1 MTITSTIIGVLVL
14 AYLLGSIPFG
24 LLFSRMG
31 GLGDIR
37 ETGSGNIGATN
48 VLRSGNKL
56 LAALTLL
63 ADAAKG
69 SAAIFIALEFAGF
82 PAAYWAGLA
91 ALLGHIFPVWLGF
104 KGGKG
109 VAVFIG
115 TSIVLSPLPG
125 LSMLSVWLL
134 VALISRRSSLAALI
148 ATLSVPLIW
157 PSLAKFMVLWWSAFR
172 LASFTGRI
180 ARIFPVCEKDRNR
193 ASASLRK
200 IFQTLKKKKKKQ

>member
-1 MTITSTIIGVLVL
+1 MTIASTVIGVLVL

-82 PAAYWAGLA
+82 PTAYWAGLA

-115 TSIVLSPLPG
+115 SSIVLSPLPG

-148 ATLSVPLIW
+148 ATLSVP
-157 PSLAKFMVLWWSAFR
+157 PYMFVLGEVYGAVVVGVQVGVIYWAHRENISR
-172 LASFTGRI
+172 
-180 ARIFPVCEKDRNR
+180 
-193 ASASLRK
+193 LRK
-200 IFQTLKKKKKKQ
+200 GQEPRIGQSA

>member
-1 MTITSTIIGVLVL
+1 MTDTSTIIGVLVL

-63 ADAAKG
+63 TDAAKG
-69 SAAIFIALEFAGF
+69 SVAIFVALDLVGF

-115 TSIVLSPLPG
+115 TGIVLSPLPG

-134 VALISRRSSLAALI
+134 VALIFRRSSLAALV
-148 ATLSVPLIW
+148 ATLSVPLYM
-157 PSLAKFMVLWWSAFR
+157 AVLGEIYGALVVGVQVGVIYWAHRDNISR
-172 LASFTGRI
+172 
-180 ARIFPVCEKDRNR
+180 
-193 ASASLRK
+193 LRK
-200 IFQTLKKKKKKQ
+200 GQEPRIGQSA

>member
-1 MTITSTIIGVLVL
+1 MVL

-63 ADAAKG
+63 ADTAKG
-69 SAAIFIALEFAGF
+69 SVAILIALEFSDF

-148 ATLSVPLIW
+148 ATLSVPLHMAILGEIYGAVAVGVQVGVIYW
-157 PSLAKFMVLWWSAFR
+157 AHRENISR
-172 LASFTGRI
+172 
-180 ARIFPVCEKDRNR
+180 
-193 ASASLRK
+193 LRK
-200 IFQTLKKKKKKQ
+200 GQEPRIGQST

>member
-1 MTITSTIIGVLVL
+1 MTDISTIVGVLIL

-24 LLFSRMG
+24 LLFSRIG

-37 ETGSGNIGATN
+37 KTGSGNIGATN

-69 SAAIFIALEFAGF
+69 SAAIFVALEFIGF

-115 TSIVLSPLPG
+115 TGIVLSPLPG

-148 ATLSVPLIW
+148 ATLSVPLY
-157 PSLAKFMVLWWSAFR
+157 MVVLGEIYGAAVVGVQVGIIYWAHRENISR
-172 LASFTGRI
+172 
-180 ARIFPVCEKDRNR
+180 
-193 ASASLRK
+193 LRK
-200 IFQTLKKKKKKQ
+200 GQEPRIGQSA

>member
-1 MTITSTIIGVLVL
+1 MTDTSTIIGVLVL

-63 ADAAKG
+63 TDAAKG
-69 SAAIFIALEFAGF
+69 SVAIFVALDIVGF

-115 TSIVLSPLPG
+115 TGIVLSPLPG

-134 VALISRRSSLAALI
+134 VALIFRRSSLAALV
-148 ATLSVPLIW
+148 ATLSVPLYM
-157 PSLAKFMVLWWSAFR
+157 AVLGEIYGAVVVGVQVGVIYWAHRDNISR
-172 LASFTGRI
+172 
-180 ARIFPVCEKDRNR
+180 
-193 ASASLRK
+193 LRK
-200 IFQTLKKKKKKQ
+200 GQEPRIGQSA

>member
-1 MTITSTIIGVLVL
+1 MTDTSTIIGVLVL

-63 ADAAKG
+63 TDAAKG
-69 SAAIFIALEFAGF
+69 SVAIFIALDLVGF
-82 PAAYWAGLA
+82 PSAYWAGLA

-115 TSIVLSPLPG
+115 TGIVLSPLPG

-134 VALISRRSSLAALI
+134 VALIFRRSSLAALV
-148 ATLSVPLIW
+148 ATLSVPLYM
-157 PSLAKFMVLWWSAFR
+157 AVLGEIYGAVVVGVQVGVIYWAHRDNISR
-172 LASFTGRI
+172 
-180 ARIFPVCEKDRNR
+180 
-193 ASASLRK
+193 LRK
-200 IFQTLKKKKKKQ
+200 GQEPRIGQSA

>member
-1 MTITSTIIGVLVL
+1 MTITSTMIGVLVL

-24 LLFSRMG
+24 LLFSRIG

-37 ETGSGNIGATN
+37 ETGSGNIGATH
-48 VLRSGNKL
+48 VLRSGNKF

-82 PAAYWAGLA
+82 PTAYWAGLA
-91 ALLGHIFPVWLGF
+91 ALLGHVFPVWLGL

-115 TSIVLSPLPG
+115 ASIVLSPLPG

-134 VALISRRSSLAALI
+134 VALIFRRSSLAALV
-148 ATLSVPLIW
+148 ATLSVPLY
-157 PSLAKFMVLWWSAFR
+157 MVVLGEIYGALVVGAQVGIIYWAHRDNISR
-172 LASFTGRI
+172 
-180 ARIFPVCEKDRNR
+180 
-193 ASASLRK
+193 LRK
-200 IFQTLKKKKKKQ
+200 GQEPRIGQSA

>member
-1 MTITSTIIGVLVL
+1 MTETSTIIGVLVL

-63 ADAAKG
+63 TDAAKG
-69 SAAIFIALEFAGF
+69 SFAIFVALDLVGF

-115 TSIVLSPLPG
+115 TGIVLSPLPG

-134 VALISRRSSLAALI
+134 VALIFRRSSLAALV
-148 ATLSVPLIW
+148 ATLSVPLYMAILGEIYGALVVGVQVGVIYW
-157 PSLAKFMVLWWSAFR
+157 AHRDNISR
-172 LASFTGRI
+172 
-180 ARIFPVCEKDRNR
+180 
-193 ASASLRK
+193 LRK
-200 IFQTLKKKKKKQ
+200 GQEPRIGQSA

>member
-1 MTITSTIIGVLVL
+1 MTDTSTIIGVLVL

-63 ADAAKG
+63 TDAAKG
-69 SAAIFIALEFAGF
+69 SVAIFIALDLVGF
-82 PAAYWAGLA
+82 PAAYWTGLA

-115 TSIVLSPLPG
+115 TGIVLSPLPG

-134 VALISRRSSLAALI
+134 VALIFRRSSLAALV
-148 ATLSVPLIW
+148 ATLSVPLYM
-157 PSLAKFMVLWWSAFR
+157 AVLGEIYGAVVVGVQVGVIYWAHRDNISR
-172 LASFTGRI
+172 
-180 ARIFPVCEKDRNR
+180 
-193 ASASLRK
+193 LRK
-200 IFQTLKKKKKKQ
+200 GQEPRIGQSA

>member
-24 LLFSRMG
+24 LLLSRMG

-48 VLRSGNKL
+48 VLRSGNKF

-82 PAAYWAGLA
+82 PTAYWAGLA

-134 VALISRRSSLAALI
+134 VALIGRRSSLAALI
-148 ATLSVPLIW
+148 ATLSVP
-157 PSLAKFMVLWWSAFR
+157 PYMFVLGEVYGAVVVGVQVGVVYWAHRENISR
-172 LASFTGRI
+172 
-180 ARIFPVCEKDRNR
+180 
-193 ASASLRK
+193 LRK
-200 IFQTLKKKKKKQ
+200 GQEPRIGQSA

>member
-1 MTITSTIIGVLVL
+1 MTDTSTIIGVLIL

-63 ADAAKG
+63 TDAAKG
-69 SAAIFIALEFAGF
+69 SIAIFIALEFVGF
-82 PAAYWAGLA
+82 PTAYWAGLA

-115 TSIVLSPLPG
+115 SSIVLSPLPG

-134 VALISRRSSLAALI
+134 VALISRRSSLAALV
-148 ATLSVPLIW
+148 ATLSVPALYVCSRRSIRCCGGRRSGW
-157 PSLAKFMVLWWSAFR
+157 RHLLG
-172 LASFTGRI
+172 ASREYF
-180 ARIFPVCEKDRNR
+180 
-193 ASASLRK
+193 ASAKRTGTAHRAVCVNSFKL
-200 IFQTLKKKKKKQ
+200 

>member
-48 VLRSGNKL
+48 VLRSGNKF

-82 PAAYWAGLA
+82 PTAYWAGLA
-91 ALLGHIFPVWLGF
+91 ALLGHVFPLWLGF

-115 TSIVLSPLPG
+115 VSIVLSPLPG

-134 VALISRRSSLAALI
+134 VALIGRRSSLAALI
-148 ATLSVPLIW
+148 ATLSVP
-157 PSLAKFMVLWWSAFR
+157 PYMFVLGEVYGAVVVGLQVGVVYWAHRDNISR
-172 LASFTGRI
+172 
-180 ARIFPVCEKDRNR
+180 
-193 ASASLRK
+193 LRK
-200 IFQTLKKKKKKQ
+200 GQEPRIGQSA

>member
-1 MTITSTIIGVLVL
+1 MTDTSTIIGVLVL

-63 ADAAKG
+63 TDAAKG
-69 SAAIFIALEFAGF
+69 SVATFIALDLVGF
-82 PAAYWAGLA
+82 PAAYWVGLA

-115 TSIVLSPLPG
+115 TGIVLSPLPG

-134 VALISRRSSLAALI
+134 VALIFRRSSLAALV
-148 ATLSVPLIW
+148 ATLSVPLYM
-157 PSLAKFMVLWWSAFR
+157 AVLGEIYGALVVGVQVGVIYWAHRDNISR
-172 LASFTGRI
+172 
-180 ARIFPVCEKDRNR
+180 
-193 ASASLRK
+193 LRK
-200 IFQTLKKKKKKQ
+200 GQEPRIGQSA

>member
-1 MTITSTIIGVLVL
+1 MTVTITIIGVLVL

-31 GLGDIR
+31 GLSDIR

-63 ADAAKG
+63 TDAAKG
-69 SAAIFIALEFAGF
+69 SVAILIALNLVGF

-115 TSIVLSPLPG
+115 TGIVLSPLPG

-134 VALISRRSSLAALI
+134 VALIFRRSSLAALV
-148 ATLSVPLIW
+148 ATLSVPLYM
-157 PSLAKFMVLWWSAFR
+157 AVLGEIYG
-172 LASFTGRI
+172 ASVVGAQVGVIYWAHRENI
-180 ARIFPVCEKDRNR
+180 SR
-193 ASASLRK
+193 LRK
-200 IFQTLKKKKKKQ
+200 GQEPRIEQSA

>member
-1 MTITSTIIGVLVL
+1 MTDTSTIIGVLVL

-63 ADAAKG
+63 TDAAKG
-69 SAAIFIALEFAGF
+69 SVSILIALDLVGF

-115 TSIVLSPLPG
+115 TGIVLSPLPG

-134 VALISRRSSLAALI
+134 VALIFRRSSLAALV
-148 ATLSVPLIW
+148 ATLSVPLYM
-157 PSLAKFMVLWWSAFR
+157 AVLGEIYGALVVGVQVGVIYWAHRDNISR
-172 LASFTGRI
+172 
-180 ARIFPVCEKDRNR
+180 
-193 ASASLRK
+193 LRK
-200 IFQTLKKKKKKQ
+200 GQEPRIGQSA

>member
-48 VLRSGNKL
+48 VLRSGNKF

-82 PAAYWAGLA
+82 PTAYWAGLA
-91 ALLGHIFPVWLGF
+91 ALLGHVFPVWLGF

-134 VALISRRSSLAALI
+134 VALIGRRSSLAALI
-148 ATLSVPLIW
+148 ATLSVP
-157 PSLAKFMVLWWSAFR
+157 PYMFVLGEVYGAVVVGVQVGVVYWAHRENISR
-172 LASFTGRI
+172 
-180 ARIFPVCEKDRNR
+180 
-193 ASASLRK
+193 LRK
-200 IFQTLKKKKKKQ
+200 GQEPRIGQSA

>member
-1 MTITSTIIGVLVL
+1 MIDTSTIIGVLVL

-63 ADAAKG
+63 TDAAKG
-69 SAAIFIALEFAGF
+69 SVAIFIALDLVGF

-115 TSIVLSPLPG
+115 TGIVLSPLPG

-134 VALISRRSSLAALI
+134 VALIFRRSSLAALV
-148 ATLSVPLIW
+148 ATLSVPLYM
-157 PSLAKFMVLWWSAFR
+157 AVLGEIYGAVVVGVQVGVIYWAHRDNISR
-172 LASFTGRI
+172 
-180 ARIFPVCEKDRNR
+180 
-193 ASASLRK
+193 LRK
-200 IFQTLKKKKKKQ
+200 GQEPRIGQSA

>member
-1 MTITSTIIGVLVL
+1 MTDISTIVGVLVL

-48 VLRSGNKL
+48 VLRSGNNL

-69 SAAIFIALEFAGF
+69 SVAIFIALEFVGF

-148 ATLSVPLIW
+148 ATLSVPLY
-157 PSLAKFMVLWWSAFR
+157 MVVLGEIYGAAVVGVQVGIIYWAHRENISR
-172 LASFTGRI
+172 
-180 ARIFPVCEKDRNR
+180 
-193 ASASLRK
+193 LRK
-200 IFQTLKKKKKKQ
+200 GQEPRIGQST

>member
-1 MTITSTIIGVLVL
+1 MTDTSTIIGVLVL

-63 ADAAKG
+63 TDAAKG
-69 SAAIFIALEFAGF
+69 SVAIFVALDLVGF

-115 TSIVLSPLPG
+115 TGIVLSPLPG

-134 VALISRRSSLAALI
+134 VALIFRRSSLAALV
-148 ATLSVPLIW
+148 ATLSVPLYM
-157 PSLAKFMVLWWSAFR
+157 AVLGEIYGAVVVSVQVGVIYWAHRDNISR
-172 LASFTGRI
+172 
-180 ARIFPVCEKDRNR
+180 
-193 ASASLRK
+193 LRK
-200 IFQTLKKKKKKQ
+200 GQEPRIGQSA

>member
-1 MTITSTIIGVLVL
+1 MTNTSTIFGVLVL

-63 ADAAKG
+63 TDAAKG
-69 SAAIFIALEFAGF
+69 SVAIFIALDLVGF

-115 TSIVLSPLPG
+115 TGIVLSPLPG

-134 VALISRRSSLAALI
+134 VALIFRRSSLAALV
-148 ATLSVPLIW
+148 ATLSVPLYM
-157 PSLAKFMVLWWSAFR
+157 AVLGEIYGAVVVGVQVGVIYWAHRDNISR
-172 LASFTGRI
+172 
-180 ARIFPVCEKDRNR
+180 
-193 ASASLRK
+193 LRK
-200 IFQTLKKKKKKQ
+200 GQEPRIGQSA

>member
-1 MTITSTIIGVLVL
+1 MTDISTIIGVLVL

-69 SAAIFIALEFAGF
+69 SVAIFAALEFVGF

-148 ATLSVPLIW
+148 ATLSVPLYM
-157 PSLAKFMVLWWSAFR
+157 AVLGEIYGAVVVGVQVGVIYWAHRENISR
-172 LASFTGRI
+172 
-180 ARIFPVCEKDRNR
+180 
-193 ASASLRK
+193 LRK
-200 IFQTLKKKKKKQ
+200 GQEPRIGQST

>member
-1 MTITSTIIGVLVL
+1 MTDISTIIGVLVL

-82 PAAYWAGLA
+82 PTAYWAGLA

-115 TSIVLSPLPG
+115 TSMVLSPLPG

-148 ATLSVPLIW
+148 ATLSVPLYM
-157 PSLAKFMVLWWSAFR
+157 AVLGEIYGAVVVGVQVGVIYWAHRENISR
-172 LASFTGRI
+172 
-180 ARIFPVCEKDRNR
+180 
-193 ASASLRK
+193 LRK
-200 IFQTLKKKKKKQ
+200 GQEPRIGQST

>member
-1 MTITSTIIGVLVL
+1 MTDTSTIIGVLVL

-24 LLFSRMG
+24 LLFSRIG

-63 ADAAKG
+63 TDVAKG
-69 SAAIFIALEFAGF
+69 SIAIFIALDLVGF

-115 TSIVLSPLPG
+115 TGIVLSPLPG

-134 VALISRRSSLAALI
+134 VALIFRRSSLAALV
-148 ATLSVPLIW
+148 ATLSVPLYM
-157 PSLAKFMVLWWSAFR
+157 AVLGEIYGAVVVGVQVGVIYWAHRDNISR
-172 LASFTGRI
+172 
-180 ARIFPVCEKDRNR
+180 
-193 ASASLRK
+193 LRK
-200 IFQTLKKKKKKQ
+200 GQEPRIGQSA

>member
-1 MTITSTIIGVLVL
+1 MTLTSTIIGVLVF

-24 LLFSRMG
+24 FLFSRMG

-48 VLRSGNKL
+48 VLRSGNKF

-82 PAAYWAGLA
+82 STAYWAGLA
-91 ALLGHIFPVWLGF
+91 ALLGHVFPVWLGF

-134 VALISRRSSLAALI
+134 AALISRRSSLAALI
-148 ATLSVPLIW
+148 ATLSVPLYM
-157 PSLAKFMVLWWSAFR
+157 AVLGEIYGAAVVGVQVGVIYWAHRENISR
-172 LASFTGRI
+172 
-180 ARIFPVCEKDRNR
+180 
-193 ASASLRK
+193 LRK
-200 IFQTLKKKKKKQ
+200 GQEPRIGQSA

>member
-1 MTITSTIIGVLVL
+1 MTDTSTIIGVLIL

-48 VLRSGNKL
+48 VLRSGNKM

-63 ADAAKG
+63 TDAAKG
-69 SAAIFIALEFAGF
+69 SVAIFIALDLVGF

-91 ALLGHIFPVWLGF
+91 ALLGHIFPVWLSF

-115 TSIVLSPLPG
+115 TGIVLSPLPG

-134 VALISRRSSLAALI
+134 VALIFRRSSLAALI
-148 ATLSVPLIW
+148 ATLSVPLYM
-157 PSLAKFMVLWWSAFR
+157 AVLGEIYGALVVGVQVGVIYWAHRDNISR
-172 LASFTGRI
+172 LWKGQEPRI
-180 ARIFPVCEKDRNR
+180 GQ
-193 ASASLRK
+193 S
-200 IFQTLKKKKKKQ
+200 T

>member
-1 MTITSTIIGVLVL
+1 MTDTSTIIGVLIL

-63 ADAAKG
+63 TDAAKG
-69 SAAIFIALEFAGF
+69 SVAIFIALDLVGF

-115 TSIVLSPLPG
+115 TGIVLSPLPG

-134 VALISRRSSLAALI
+134 VALIFRRSSLAALV
-148 ATLSVPLIW
+148 ATLSVPLYM
-157 PSLAKFMVLWWSAFR
+157 AVLGEIYGAVVVGVQVGVIYWAHRDNISR
-172 LASFTGRI
+172 
-180 ARIFPVCEKDRNR
+180 
-193 ASASLRK
+193 LRK
-200 IFQTLKKKKKKQ
+200 GQEPRIGRSA

>member
-1 MTITSTIIGVLVL
+1 MTIASTVIGVLVL

-82 PAAYWAGLA
+82 PTAYWAGLA

-148 ATLSVPLIW
+148 ATLSVP
-157 PSLAKFMVLWWSAFR
+157 PYMFVLGEVYGAVVVGVQVGVIYWAHRENISR
-172 LASFTGRI
+172 
-180 ARIFPVCEKDRNR
+180 
-193 ASASLRK
+193 LRK
-200 IFQTLKKKKKKQ
+200 GQEPRIGQSA

>member
-1 MTITSTIIGVLVL
+1 MTDTSTIIGVLIL

-63 ADAAKG
+63 TDATKG
-69 SAAIFIALEFAGF
+69 SVAIFITLDLVGF

-91 ALLGHIFPVWLGF
+91 ALLGHTFPVWLGF

-115 TSIVLSPLPG
+115 TGIVLSPLPG

-134 VALISRRSSLAALI
+134 VALIFRRSSLAALV
-148 ATLSVPLIW
+148 ATLSVPLCM
-157 PSLAKFMVLWWSAFR
+157 AVLGESYGALVVGVQVGVIYWAHRDNISR
-172 LASFTGRI
+172 
-180 ARIFPVCEKDRNR
+180 
-193 ASASLRK
+193 LRK
-200 IFQTLKKKKKKQ
+200 GQEPRIGQSA